1 MHCRL
6 LISLVL
12 LCVVAAGYAQASRT
26 DSVVVEPRGRFEVLK
41 SRIRQRIA
49 DKMNEPYDTIHDK
62 DYWLRALKHGKVDFR
77 DSTIHY
83 PKFIR
88 FCYKTYMW
96 GDRTFN
102 SYDTAYVTG
111 TGKNWKLILGNN
123 YWGDVYEGMPTRDT
137 RMSVRSPVISN
148 LGLTLSFMAVSVG
161 YTMNISNLARG
172 KRLSNKLN
180 FSFTCA
186 RFTADA
192 YYMENNSDMLL
203 RFTDSDGKKYHV
215 DRFSGVK
222 RKSYGLAAYYFFNN
236 RRYAQ
241 AAAYCFSKYQ
251 RRSAGSFLAGVSL
264 YHNDLRVVKEELPP
278 EAAEL
283 REVWTAQKGLPRFLY
298 NDFCLLFGY
307 GHNWALG
314 RKWLINA
321 TLTPYLGYRHFIR
334 TDINDPA
341 SAFSLNLRL
350 RVGVV
355 YNHKRFFVGL
365 HNLVDMHRYRSEQYR
380 LYNGLIDISLLAGIR
395 F

>member
-1 MHCRL
+1 
-6 LISLVL
+6 
-12 LCVVAAGYAQASRT
+12 
-26 DSVVVEPRGRFEVLK
+26 
-41 SRIRQRIA
+41 
-49 DKMNEPYDTIHDK
+49 MN
-62 DYWLRALKHGKVDFR
+62 V
-77 DSTIHY
+77 
-83 PKFIR
+83 
-88 FCYKTYMW
+88 
-96 GDRTFN
+96 
-102 SYDTAYVTG
+102 
-111 TGKNWKLILGNN
+111 
-123 YWGDVYEGMPTRDT
+123 T
-137 RMSVRSPVISN
+137 RMSQVTLPTSVTNVSRGIITIEGTVAEFIQNENVASIINDHLKRSMDPTEVVKEAAQD
-148 LGLTLSFMAVSVG
+148 MALDMRKASVG
-161 YTMNISNLARG
+161 A
-172 KRLSNKLN
+172 
-180 FSFTCA
+180 
-186 RFTADA
+186 
-192 YYMENNSDMLL
+192 
-203 RFTDSDGKKYHV
+203 
-215 DRFSGVK
+215 
-222 RKSYGLAAYYFFNN
+222 
-236 RRYAQ
+236 AQ

-307 GHNWALG
+307 GHNWTLG

-380 LYNGLIDISLLAGIR
+380 LYNGLIDTSLLAGIR